1 MRGKKLGSLAVI
13 SAAWAAAPTCVF
25 GQVSDLNISPVQ
37 PVVRAPVAGNGGE
50 LGMQFPRYYTGS
62 GNVGAFAGTSGVWQ
76 GPPDDVNVIGTS
88 TFALYSGSWSEAAKW
103 NGSIPNGGGTAEMG
117 EPFAAGTIERRGG
130 TTAILDQNVTLSQ
143 LTYSNNLGSEV
154 TTLDGAQNNVDTGK
168 TITTSSTGLSI
179 VAGPNAYVTP
189 SHTGSFIWLDGNRVR
204 PSIIGTGSVTV
215 SGGQPVL
222 LAGVNSFSG
231 GLNITN
237 GGIVGLEAYGASAGD
252 PGVPSRV
259 APAVGAGAIPPTG

>member
-1 MRGKKLGSLAVI
+1 
-13 SAAWAAAPTCVF
+13 T
-25 GQVSDLNISPVQ
+25 N
-37 PVVRAPVAGNGGE
+37 
-50 LGMQFPRYYTGS
+50 T
-62 GNVGAFAGTSGVWQ
+62 
-76 GPPDDVNVIGTS
+76 
-88 TFALYSGSWSEAAKW
+88 
-103 NGSIPNGGGTAEMG
+103 
-117 EPFAAGTIERRGG
+117 
-130 TTAILDQNVTLSQ
+130 
-143 LTYSNNLGSEV
+143 
-154 TTLDGAQNNVDTGK
+154 VDTGK

-237 GGIVGLEAYGASAGD
+237 GGIVGLEEYGASAGD
-252 PGVPSRV
+252 PGVPQRGAAALGSGSITLDGGTIRALSTASTPTAITV
-259 APAVGAGAIPPTG
+259 NNQINLGAGGGTFLISSAIPFTINGAIT